1 MRYAVIKNFDKLK
14 IRINPNQGNNAVLTG
29 LDGWYFLKA
38 DNGIENFRNV
48 QMYSED
54 ELIVITNY
62 LQRIKS
68 WCDKHHKLF
77 YFMISPDKSRVYGEY
92 YRFAVKE
99 RSDSESKT
107 MQLIKFIRDHSDINV
122 IYPLGDLLNHKKMVC
137 YISKMILIGA
147 I

>member
-1 MRYAVIKNFDKLK
+1 
-14 IRINPNQGNNAVLTG
+14 
-29 LDGWYFLKA
+29 
-38 DNGIENFRNV
+38 
-48 QMYSED
+48 
-54 ELIVITNY
+54 
-62 LQRIKS
+62 
-68 WCDKHHKLF
+68 
-77 YFMISPDKSRVYGEY
+77 MISPDKGRV
-92 YRFAVKE
+92 FMVSTIVLLLKK